1 LNVEILEDFVH
12 QLFYITFIFSESI
25 DCTNCREG
33 YSTVCKAI
41 GIDTY
46 RHIVGISRVQKSPG
60 LRDIDK
66 LSGGVCLP
74 IQIRKDIDLTT
85 KKYYSSLKKI
95 NKEAAIDCVQLDV
108 IDQLSSEFGLGTLLG
123 QMPNGDYDNC

>member
-1 LNVEILEDFVH
+1 MIILRFHEKILNVEILDSRFLVH
-12 QLFYITFIFSESI
+12 LQAFIFSEPI
-25 DCTNCREG
+25 NCTNCREG

-46 RHIVGISRVQKSPG
+46 RHIVGISIVQKSPG

-74 IQIRKDIDLTT
+74 AFL
-85 KKYYSSLKKI
+85 
-95 NKEAAIDCVQLDV
+95 V
-108 IDQLSSEFGLGTLLG
+108 
-123 QMPNGDYDNC
+123 